1 MPVISLLQDMM
12 YFTKS
17 PYERYIGKHTQ
28 QFCVRLN
35 RKKLGEFTRKVLM
48 GCMISADDAIAILL
62 GLSPHHDVPL
72 IEREPTHL
80 NKPLLIKKNL
90 KLYLSA
96 LLVLLS
102 LEKESLLE
110 KTALA
115 EDEFIEL
122 WLQIFQYNNTDQLLF
137 NLLLSEYEQ
146 GRIAAMTQVMAE
158 QIATDFYSSDG
169 EAKNLSTC
177 FLMEQLIHDTEWVF
191 KFLHIGSILA
201 EQGGH
206 EPVLH
211 ES

>member
-1 MPVISLLQDMM
+1 M
-12 YFTKS
+12 
-17 PYERYIGKHTQ
+17 
-28 QFCVRLN
+28 
-35 RKKLGEFTRKVLM
+35 
-48 GCMISADDAIAILL
+48 
-62 GLSPHHDVPL
+62 
-72 IEREPTHL
+72 IEREPTDL

-110 KTALA
+110 KTALT

-137 NLLLSEYEQ
+137 NLLLSQYEQ

-158 QIATDFYSSDG
+158 QIVTDFYTSDG
-169 EAKNLSTC
+169 EARNLSTC
-177 FLMEQLIHDTEWVF
+177 ILMEQLIHDTEWVL

-201 EQGGH
+201 EQGGD